1 MHPIP
6 SMRRLVAALATAAA
20 LGSLARAEGP
30 PTLAIRKEMA
40 KQFQIV
46 AEPLEPTALPR
57 YLTIPGVI
65 RPDETKLVR
74 ITTVAEGRIR
84 QIFVYPGDKVPRL
97 AQLASL
103 DSVALAQQK
112 ASYLAS
118 NARRELAARMLEI
131 EEQWAKLEVDAR
143 KPLEQ
148 ARRESLAARNAYK
161 AAVAQADVA
170 ARRFEAEQTLFD
182 DGITSKQN
190 LEQARANA
198 SQAEAELERAR
209 KDLTI
214 SQERL
219 DRERQAYDRKILPK
233 RELQQAQARLE
244 QAEIELEGARTNL
257 SIHGLKPTT
266 SMVELEQEYITKN
279 RVVTPMAGTVIRQTV
294 KVGEVVKPDQHLFEV
309 ADLSTVWFEGNLFEK
324 DRRQVKVG
332 QGMKVEVTAHPG
344 RSFEGKVMRVF
355 PFVEAQTRTVPAI
368 GYLYNPD
375 RALLPGMFA
384 RARIEVEAARD
395 RLVLPRTAVQDYE
408 GQDVVFLQADS
419 PDGANFRY
427 VMREVELGNEFDLEE
442 TEEREQLVEVTAG
455 VARGDKVV
463 TRGAFSL
470 VSEWIKRGGAAE

>member
-1 MHPIP
+1 MHTYP
-6 SMRRLVAALATAAA
+6 SGARFGVALALLVAAASQAA
-20 LGSLARAEGP
+20 EP

-40 KQFQIV
+40 KQFQIT
-46 AEPLEPTALPR
+46 ASPLEPLDLPR

-74 ITTVAEGRIR
+74 ITTVAEARIR
-84 QIFVYPGDKVPRL
+84 QIFVYPGDRVPRL
-97 AQLASL
+97 SQLASI

-112 ASYLAS
+112 SSYLAS
-118 NARRELAARMLEI
+118 NARRELARRMLEI

-148 ARRESLAARNAYK
+148 ARRESLGARNSFK

-170 ARRFEAEQTLFD
+170 ARRFEAEKTLFD

-198 SQAEAELERAR
+198 SKAEAELERAR

-214 SQERL
+214 SKQRL
-219 DRERQAYDRKILPK
+219 DRERLAYDRKILPK

-257 SIHGLKPTT
+257 SIHGLRPTT

-279 RVVTPMAGTVIRQTV
+279 KVVTPIAGTVIRQNV

-309 ADLSTVWFEGNLFEK
+309 ADLSTVWFEGKLFEK
-324 DRRQVKVG
+324 DRRLVKVG
-332 QGMKVEVTAHPG
+332 QPMKVGVTGQEG
-344 RSFEGKVMRVF
+344 RVFPGKVMRVF

-368 GYLYNPD
+368 GYLYN
-375 RALLPGMFA
+375 RGQALVPGMFA
-384 RARIEVEAARD
+384 RARIEVEEARP
-395 RLVLPRTAVQDYE
+395 RLVLPRTAVQDYD
-408 GQDVVFLQADS
+408 GQEVVFIQLPGEQ
-419 PDGANFRY
+419 GGTFRY
-427 VMREVELGNEFDLEE
+427 VMREVELGHEFDLEE
-442 TEEREQLVEVTAG
+442 TEEREQLVEVTSG
-455 VARGDKVV
+455 VTRGDAVV

-470 VSEWIKRGGAAE
+470 VSEWIKRGGGAE